1 VLAIRRRDGRLEQ
14 IAHGSSPHPAVRLT
28 PVVAHLDTGESMVV
42 ILSAHAFPR
51 HARDLQAGED
61 ILAGT
66 TTRTVRRDV
75 DAVVVELPA

>member
-1 VLAIRRRDGRLEQ
+1 
-14 IAHGSSPHPAVRLT
+14 
-28 PVVAHLDTGESMVV
+28 MVV